1 MKVLIVFWIFYAS
14 LLFSQS
20 DCKNFNTYFEQVDD
34 KYSDLSQNYFPNFIK
49 IIANSLDTIKVDLND
64 VNGDLVYQADYIVDS
79 SGTYILRFY
88 NPNCPGIYF
97 SNISIGKQPNF
108 KKAIQ
113 ITDKP
118 YSIDKDS
125 TTGK

>member
-1 MKVLIVFWIFYAS
+1 MKVLIVFWIFYAT
-14 LLFSQS
+14 LLYSQS

-34 KYSDLSQNYFPNFIK
+34 KYSDLSQNYFPNFVK

-88 NPNCPGIYF
+88 NPP
-97 SNISIGKQPNF
+97 
-108 KKAIQ
+108 
-113 ITDKP
+113 
-118 YSIDKDS
+118 
-125 TTGK
+125 